1 MAKDNYF
8 LVNRSLLNHW
18 LWIETPFSRGQA
30 WIDLIGLA
38 NHSDKKTMHRGKLIE
53 CKRGDV
59 NLSIDHLATRWGWSR
74 GKTKRFLE
82 TLEDEQ
88 MIVLKTDS
96 RKTVITVENYN
107 IYQHVSEKTDSKR
120 TADGKADGQQT
131 DRQTVGQTDTTKEGK
146 RRLKK
151 VNNNIPPSVEE
162 VRAYCQERKNNV
174 NPEAFIDFYDSKG
187 WYVGKNKMT
196 DWRAAVRNWE
206 RSSRASKST
215 EEVKAKK
222 YAEYKP
228 DEKEPEKIS
237 DAEQA
242 ARVRQMRERLGGMF

>member
-131 DRQTVGQTDTTKEGK
+131 DRQTVRQKDTTKESKRKLKNVKEYIMPAMGEFKNVHLTEEELEKLKEQFPYDWQERIERLSQYMASKGK
-146 RRLKK
+146 RYKSHYATILTWARKEEKPQQEKAGRLDW
-151 VNNNIPPSVEE
+151 
-162 VRAYCQERKNNV
+162 
-174 NPEAFIDFYDSKG
+174 IDD
-187 WYVGKNKMT
+187 
-196 DWRAAVRNWE
+196 
-206 RSSRASKST
+206 
-215 EEVKAKK
+215 
-222 YAEYKP
+222 
-228 DEKEPEKIS
+228 I
-237 DAEQA
+237 
-242 ARVRQMRERLGGMF
+242 